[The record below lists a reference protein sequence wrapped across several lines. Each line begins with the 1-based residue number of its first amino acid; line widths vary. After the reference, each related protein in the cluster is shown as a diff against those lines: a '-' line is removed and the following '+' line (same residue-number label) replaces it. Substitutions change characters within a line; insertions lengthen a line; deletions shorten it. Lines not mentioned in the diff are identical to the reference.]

1 MLYFQKQ
8 VKALEEE
15 RDSMIIVE
23 EDSLK
28 KYYNLIQQYKSLKND
43 VRDIVFSPKYCL
55 PYMKSGR
62 PICIQFIDDQSSSSF
77 SIEDCVTWGV
87 LVDFRR
93 VKSVIEGENMKL
105 ILLLVIVKQCL
116 NISS

>member
-1 MLYFQKQ
+1 MLYSQKQ

-15 RDSMIIVE
+15 RDSMIIEE

-28 KYYNLIQQYKSLKND
+28 NYYNLIQQYKSLKND

-62 PICIQFIDDQSSSSF
+62 PVSIHFIDDQESTSF
-77 SIEDCVTWGV
+77 SIEDRVTWGV
-87 LVDFRR
+87 LVDFHR
-93 VKSVIEGENMKL
+93 VKSVIEGESTKL
-105 ILLLVIVKQCL
+105 IPLHAIVKQ
-116 NISS
+116 

>member
-1 MLYFQKQ
+1 MLYLQKQ

-28 KYYNLIQQYKSLKND
+28 KYYNPIQQYKSLRND

-62 PICIQFIDDQSSSSF
+62 PVCIHCIDDEKSPSF
-77 SIEDCVTWGV
+77 SIEDPVTWGV
-87 LVDFRR
+87 LVDFHR
-93 VKSVIEGENMKL
+93 VKSVIEGKNTKM
-105 ILLLVIVKQCL
+105 IPLLVIVKQCL
-116 NISS
+116 SISS